1 MKYKGI
7 EVGIPSITQIK
18 ECIDSKG
25 YNTSCSKLFDF
36 CSASKWKIISERHI
50 ESVEQLVEKFGRKKG
65 FGLKRKKK
73 GEEHKNIKAQNKQ
86 AKYPEVKLP
95 SKQTIANRLRSSMP
109 TYYEQLRDARWYA
122 FRRLVFACKGK
133 RCAKCGSR
141 QNLNIHHKSYRKGH
155 YAWEYPISN
164 MMVLCKDCHKALHG
178 IH

>member
-1 MKYKGI
+1 MKHKGI
-7 EVGIPSITQIK
+7 EVGIPSITQIT

-95 SKQTIANRLRSSMP
+95 SKQTIANRFGHPCQPITNNFAMQDGMLFVVWCLP
-109 TYYEQLRDARWYA
+109 AR
-122 FRRLVFACKGK
+122 VKGVPNAVHVK
-133 RCAKCGSR
+133 T
-141 QNLNIHHKSYRKGH
+141 
-155 YAWEYPISN
+155 
-164 MMVLCKDCHKALHG
+164 
-178 IH
+178 